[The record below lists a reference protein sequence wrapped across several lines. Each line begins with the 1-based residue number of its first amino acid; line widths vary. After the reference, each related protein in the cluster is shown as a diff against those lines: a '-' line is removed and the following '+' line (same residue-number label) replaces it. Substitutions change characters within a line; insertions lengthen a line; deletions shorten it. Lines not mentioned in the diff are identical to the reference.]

1 MQNLNT
7 APRDA
12 QDSINL
18 AEYPESTPS
27 GQLEQQAPDSTTAA
41 DQPPRPID
49 RVVAFKL
56 LSATFAFF
64 IAGVNDGSLGTL
76 IPYILCGYKIH
87 TGQIAMLYASGFA
100 GWLLA
105 ALLGGYPKLH
115 LGAGGTL
122 VLGATLQVLAYI
134 LRFWKPPFGL
144 FCTTFFFAALGTAF
158 QDSQANIF
166 VSTVKTAHRW
176 LGVIH
181 ASYGVGCLVGPF
193 IAAAIS
199 SSSPDRWTWFYF
211 FPLGLTIVNLSL
223 VASAFR
229 SEVRLPRRLSRKL
242 ADTGEGNTR
251 KAWPEMKLTLRNK
264 TVWLLSIFFFFHL
277 GAAITAGGWLVEYL
291 VTVRKNK
298 LSEVGYVPSGMY
310 GGLAVGRLVLA
321 EPTFR
326 LGERR
331 MLLIYSALC
340 LILQIVFWK
349 VNNLIS
355 SAVTVSLMGFFLG
368 PFFATGISTA
378 TKILPV
384 EIHATALGLVFVI
397 AQAGGTIFPALAGLV
412 AGKAGVSVLQPIL
425 VALIAAMGISWVMIP
440 RVDRKK
446 E

>member
-1 MQNLNT
+1 MMQKPHT
-7 APRDA
+7 AP

-18 AEYPESTPS
+18 TKYPASTPS
-27 GQLEQQAPDSTTAA
+27 GQSELQAAAPTPAA
-41 DQPPRPID
+41 DEPPRPSV

-64 IAGVNDGSLGTL
+64 IAGINDGSLGTL
-76 IPYILCGYKIH
+76 IPYILRAYQIH
-87 TGQIAMLYASGFA
+87 TGQIAILYTSGFV

-115 LGAGGTL
+115 LGTGGTL
-122 VLGATLQVLAYI
+122 VLGAALQIVAYT

-144 FCTTFFFAALGTAF
+144 FCTTFFFAALRTAF
-158 QDSQANIF
+158 QDSQANTF

-181 ASYGVGCLVGPF
+181 ASYGVGCLVGPL
-193 IAAAIS
+193 IAAAIAP
-199 SSSPDRWTWFYF
+199 SSPDHWTWFYF
-211 FPLGLTIVNLSL
+211 FPLGLSVANLFL
-223 VASAFR
+223 VAASFR
-229 SEVRLPRRLSRKL
+229 NEVRLPRLLSRKPEEI
-242 ADTGEGNTR
+242 GEVNPR

-264 TVWLLSIFFFFHL
+264 TVWLLGVFFFFHL

-310 GGLAVGRLVLA
+310 GGLAVGRLLLA

-340 LILQIVFWK
+340 LVLQIVFWK
-349 VNNLIS
+349 VKNLIS
-355 SAVTVSLMGFFLG
+355 SAITVSLMGFFLG

-384 EIHATALGLVFVI
+384 EIHATALG
-397 AQAGGTIFPALAGLV
+397 T
-412 AGKAGVSVLQPIL
+412 
-425 VALIAAMGISWVMIP
+425 
-440 RVDRKK
+440 
-446 E
+446 